1 VVTAPLT
8 AVVFPDVEAMVV
20 HQLLDVT
27 GYQAAPVRPGGDDFT
42 AALPF
47 VWVNRIGGVRTTGTL
62 GGRRLHDDARIS
74 LDVYA
79 SSRVE
84 ATDAVAR
91 VRAAVEQMQG
101 TARDD
106 GFVLRTWEEIGP
118 AVRPE
123 EPNTNVT
130 RIGFTAGLRIRPA

>member
-1 VVTAPLT
+1 MATPLT
-8 AVVFPDVEAMVV
+8 ALVFPDVEEMVV
-20 HQLLDVT
+20 NQILDVLT
-27 GYQAAPVRPGGDDFT
+27 YEAATVRPGGDDFT
-42 AALPF
+42 EALPF
-47 VWVNRIGGVRTTGTL
+47 VQVSPIGGVRVTGTL

-79 SSRVE
+79 PSRVE

-101 TARDD
+101 TSRN
-106 GFVLRTWEEIGP
+106 GGYVLRTWEETGP

-123 EPNTNVT
+123 EPNSNVT
-130 RIGFTAGLRIRPA
+130 RIGYTAGLRVRPA

>member
-1 VVTAPLT
+1 MTTPLT
-8 AVVFPDVEAMVV
+8 ALVFPDVEEMVIN
-20 HQLLDVT
+20 QILDVLT
-27 GYQAAPVRPGGDDFT
+27 YEAATVRPEGEAFT
-42 AALPF
+42 EALPF
-47 VWVNRIGGVRTTGTL
+47 VQVARIGGARVTSTSE
-62 GGRRLHDDARIS
+62 GRRLHDDARIS

-79 SSRVE
+79 ASRVE

-101 TARDD
+101 TTRN
-106 GFVLRTWEEIGP
+106 GGSVLRTWEETGP

-130 RIGFTAGLRIRPA
+130 RIGYTAGLRVRPV

>member
-1 VVTAPLT
+1 VTEPLT
-8 AVVFPDVEAMVV
+8 ALVLPDVEAMVIN
-20 HQLLDVT
+20 QLLDVT
-27 GYQAAPVRPGGDDFT
+27 GYQAATIRPGGDDFT

-62 GGRRLHDDARIS
+62 GGRRLHDEARIS

-79 SSRVE
+79 ASRVE
-84 ATDAVAR
+84 STDAMAR

-101 TARDD
+101 TTRD
-106 GFVLRTWEEIGP
+106 GGLVLRTWEETGP
-118 AVRPE
+118 AIRPE

-130 RIGFTAGLRIRPA
+130 RIGFTAGLRVRPA